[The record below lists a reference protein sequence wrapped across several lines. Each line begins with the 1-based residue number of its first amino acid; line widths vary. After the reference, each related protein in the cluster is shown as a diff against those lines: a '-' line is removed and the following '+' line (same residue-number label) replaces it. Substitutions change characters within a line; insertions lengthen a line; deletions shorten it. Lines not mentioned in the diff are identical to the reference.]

1 MKRILIDLRI
11 FLAVV
16 AALGV
21 ALAVVSAAFL
31 GIYNAPIDHVVEFQ
45 HLITAKVVNWS
56 TIVSWQNFTE
66 SGVPIGALLEFGWW
80 LTTGPG
86 VAVSILAAN
95 GTSATWGTLVGC
107 GEGPATFGTCGWTTD
122 NHSFTI
128 SISQSISAPG
138 FPMGPSANY
147 TASVGFQGWYSYST
161 PAR

>member
-1 MKRILIDLRI
+1 MRQILIDLRI
-11 FLAVV
+11 VLAAV

-21 ALAVVSAAFL
+21 ALAVVTVAFL

-45 HLITAKVVNWS
+45 HTITAKVENWS

-66 SGVPIGALLEFGWW
+66 SGVPIGAILEFRWW
-80 LTTGPG
+80 LGSGPG
-86 VAVSILAAN
+86 EAVTILAAN
-95 GTSATWGTLVGC
+95 GTSTTWGTWVGC
-107 GEGPATFGTCGWTTD
+107 GEGPATFGSCGWAAN

-138 FPMGPSANY
+138 IPGGPSANY
-147 TASVGFQGWYSYST
+147 TAVVGVQVSYSYST